1 MITRYASG
9 NRMSLAVSY
18 GTMFETA
25 GVAADDTSEDVQG
38 QLRQVLAA
46 IDALM
51 AEAGIGKERL
61 TRVQIWIAD
70 YGHFDRVN
78 EVYDAW
84 LLGYPKPARACIG
97 ADLGTG
103 YLVEVQVFAVC
114 GGDIGDQHPISAGSY
129 R

>member
-1 MITRYASG
+1 MITRYAPG
-9 NRMSLAVSY
+9 NRMSMAVRY
-18 GTMFETA
+18 GATFETA
-25 GVAADDTSEDVQG
+25 GVAADDTREDVEG
-38 QLRQVLAA
+38 QLRQVLAT

-51 AEAGIGKERL
+51 AEAEVGKDRL

-84 LLGYPKPARACIG
+84 LLGCPKPVRACVG
-97 ADLGTG
+97 ADLGAG

-114 GGDIGDQHPISAGSY
+114 GGDVADQRPLG
-129 R
+129 

>member
-9 NRMSLAVSY
+9 NRMSLAVNY
-18 GTMFETA
+18 GAMFETA
-25 GVAADDTSEDVQG
+25 GVAAEDTREDVQG
-38 QLRQVLAA
+38 QLRQVLAT

-70 YGHFDRVN
+70 YGHFDQVN

-84 LLGYPKPARACIG
+84 LQGYPKPVRACVG
-97 ADLGTG
+97 ADLGEG
-103 YLVEVQVFAVC
+103 YLVEVQVFAVH
-114 GGDIGDQHPISAGSY
+114 GGPMAKRG
-129 R
+129 